1 MYSTLER
8 LLPWLVRAAWGVL
21 PFTVGPVLAAALDDR
36 SRPVQIVA
44 SVALWGVWALVL
56 LATLAPH
63 PLGLTALRSAAP
75 AALVAA
81 GVAAGG
87 GHGSSLPMAISLAT
101 AGLAT
106 VVVFLPETGALFV
119 NGPAYPNERRLPLR
133 VPGPLVVGIV
143 PGAWALA
150 VGAPAAGLLLLA
162 AGQWVPGAIVLALG
176 IPVAAA
182 LYRSLHALSRR
193 WVVFVPAG
201 MVLHDPLALTDPV
214 LFHRQEIEA
223 LRPAPAGSESLDLSQ
238 GAPGLALELVLR
250 EEATLMLAQPRN
262 RPGRSVTVDRLLF
275 TPTRPGAVLREA
287 GARRV
292 PTG

>member
-21 PFTVGPVLAAALDDR
+21 PFTMGPALAAALHDR
-36 SRPVQIVA
+36 SRPVQVVA
-44 SVALWGVWALVL
+44 SVVLWAVWSVVLV
-56 LATLAPH
+56 ATLAPH
-63 PLGLTALRSAAP
+63 PVGLTALRSAAP
-75 AALVAA
+75 AALAAATVATA
-81 GVAAGG
+81 SRNGPSLSMAA
-87 GHGSSLPMAISLAT
+87 SVAT

-133 VPGPLVVGIV
+133 VPGPLVLGIV

-162 AGQWVPGAIVLALG
+162 AGLWLPGAIVLALG
-176 IPVAAA
+176 MPVSAA

-214 LFHRQEIEA
+214 LFHRKGIEA
-223 LRPAPAGSESLDLSQ
+223 LRPAPAGTDSLDLTQ

-262 RPGRSVTVDRLLF
+262 RPGRSVTVERLLF

>member
-1 MYSTLER
+1 M
-8 LLPWLVRAAWGVL
+8 L